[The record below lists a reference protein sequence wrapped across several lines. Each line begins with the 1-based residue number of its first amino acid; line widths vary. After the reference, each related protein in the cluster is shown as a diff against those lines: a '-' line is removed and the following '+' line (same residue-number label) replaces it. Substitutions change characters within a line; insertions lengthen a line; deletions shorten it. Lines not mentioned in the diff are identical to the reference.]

1 MNLHQ
6 RQDLT
11 MRYILVAQFSID
23 IDSAYRLSFQYPL
36 SKKAIDDFYE
46 EKLEINRQK
55 PFEKNE
61 PEKGLK
67 IIKTVLKQQ
76 LMELKKIVN
85 GSINT

>member
-1 MNLHQ
+1 
-6 RQDLT
+6 